1 MDALNAC
8 GYLSRVVA
16 LPVAVAEAVF
26 DDVTRSLGDSA
37 HAEPTALGTTLLPAR
52 RIRTRLGSAIP
63 WAGVPIEV
71 ELAPWSRS
79 RTEVAVRYGGN
90 RQPRALARHVYV
102 KRAPALLDEIAG
114 AINARLPGSRAD
126 LRAA

>member
-1 MDALNAC
+1 MDALNVC

-37 HAEPTALGTTLLPAR
+37 HADPTALGTTLRPAR
-52 RIRTRLGSAIP
+52 KIRTRLGSPIP

-71 ELAPWSRS
+71 ELAGEPVR
-79 RTEVAVRYGGN
+79 RTTFTLRGLEHLPVA
-90 RQPRALARHVYV
+90 
-102 KRAPALLDEIAG
+102 IAT
-114 AINARLPGSRAD
+114 
-126 LRAA
+126 

>member
-37 HAEPTALGTTLLPAR
+37 HADPTALGAR
-52 RIRTRLGSAIP
+52 WLRPT
-63 WAGVPIEV
+63 
-71 ELAPWSRS
+71 
-79 RTEVAVRYGGN
+79 AVLN
-90 RQPRALARHVYV
+90 PRFVRFNVQV
-102 KRAPALLDEIAG
+102 DF
-114 AINARLPGSRAD
+114 
-126 LRAA
+126 